1 VATLDYN
8 NYRICHFYSKL
19 VMSTSLHLCGKW
31 IPTVQ
36 RLSKAR
42 AFSRIFVKT
51 EGTPLIQSR
60 TTSRYSLDLHD
71 NKSKCRQQIIRIST
85 RRRTGGLENE
95 YIDREKNEDPGF
107 TY

>member
-1 VATLDYN
+1 MATLDYN
-8 NYRICHFYSKL
+8 DYRICHFYMKL
-19 VMSTSLHLCGKW
+19 VVSTSLQVSGKW

-42 AFSRIFVKT
+42 TFSRIFVKT
-51 EGTPLIQSR
+51 EGRTLIQSR
-60 TTSRYSLDLHD
+60 TASRSSLDLHD
-71 NKSKCRQQIIRIST
+71 NKADCRQQILRIYT

-95 YIDREKNEDPGF
+95 YLDREKNEYPGF